1 MALALLFTRWGGD
14 ASSDLLRRIGFDVL
28 REATAGFAE
37 PGDHEV
43 ALTASVAQA
52 RALCVAHV
60 AALPACRAKLCR
72 VWPSIRE
79 PDDAQ

>member
-1 MALALLFTRWGGD
+1 M
-14 ASSDLLRRIGFDVL
+14 
-28 REATAGFAE
+28 AGFAE